1 MSGEPVKPGG
11 AAPAPAEADGHAV
24 PATAGRP
31 TDGADGADGHV
42 APGPPRPAAA
52 RRHSRPPLALARL
65 AAEDAASRWPLGRII
80 GAGMLALGLVVL
92 AAIIAGA
99 LALHDLSASRTK
111 VVAKIDPAAFRGSQL
126 YADML
131 NQETGVR
138 GYLLSGQR
146 SFLAP
151 YTTGVAGQ
159 ARDVRALRPL
169 LAGLPGA
176 QRDLSTA
183 LSQLAAWRTGYA
195 EPAIR
200 IVAATG
206 KPLPG
211 ANIAAGK
218 TAFNGVRGPLAA
230 LQRDLAAQRSL
241 AVSQLNSSAAV
252 LDSIGITSAVAL
264 LVVIIALGLG
274 LRTAAISPLTR
285 LAGDARRVAGGE
297 FGHEV
302 DPSGP
307 REVHTL
313 AVDVN
318 RMRQRILMELSA
330 VQAANVAL
338 EARALELERS
348 NAELEQFAYVA
359 SHDLQ
364 EPLRKVASFCQLLQR
379 RYIGQLDA
387 RADQYI
393 EFAVDG
399 AKRMQA
405 LIDDLLAFSRVGRIE
420 REAAL
425 VSCASALSQARVNL
439 ASEIRKSGAV
449 IETTELPLVRAEFSL
464 LTSLFQN
471 LISNAIKFHGESP
484 PVVKVSATRQDD
496 GFWQFSVAD
505 NGIGIEPEYADR
517 IFVIFQRLHDRNT
530 YAGTG
535 IGLAMCRKIVEHY
548 GGRIWLDTG
557 FQDGARFCFTLPV
570 TPADD
575 EEPSYD

>member
-1 MSGEPVKPGG
+1 MSGEPVRQPAGSGSGG
-11 AAPAPAEADGHAV
+11 
-24 PATAGRP
+24 
-31 TDGADGADGHV
+31 
-42 APGPPRPAAA
+42 
-52 RRHSRPPLALARL
+52 SRPDRPQRPQRPQLAMARL
-65 AAEDAASRWPLGRII
+65 AAAEDAASRWPLGRII
-80 GAGMLALGLVVL
+80 GVGMAALGAVL
-92 AAIIAGA
+92 IAAIVLGA
-99 LALHDLSASRTK
+99 VTLHSLSTSRAQ
-111 VVAKIDPAAFRGSQL
+111 VVDKFDPAAVHGAEL
-126 YADML
+126 YAAML

-138 GYLLSGQR
+138 GYLLSTQP

-151 YTTGVAGQ
+151 YTVGVASQ
-159 ARDVRALRPL
+159 SAQVKALRPVL
-169 LAGLPGA
+169 VGLPAA
-176 QRDLSTA
+176 QRDLATA
-183 LSQLAAWRTGYA
+183 LSRITAWRSGYA

-200 IVAATG
+200 MVAATG
-206 KPLPG
+206 KPPSG
-211 ANIAAGK
+211 ANDVVGKAA
-218 TAFNGVRGPLAA
+218 FDSVRSPLAA
-230 LQRDLAAQRSL
+230 FQSDISAQRKT
-241 AVSQLNSSAAV
+241 AIAKLNSSASA

-264 LVVIIALGLG
+264 LLVIIALGVG
-274 LRTAAISPLTR
+274 LRAAAITPLTR
-285 LAGDARRVAGGE
+285 LAADARRVASGE

-307 REVHTL
+307 REVHTV

-318 RMRQRILMELSA
+318 RMRQRILAELSA
-330 VQAANVAL
+330 VQSAKETL
-338 EARALELERS
+338 EARALDLERS

-364 EPLRKVASFCQLLQR
+364 EPLRKVASFCQLLER

-393 EFAVDG
+393 GFAVDG

-425 VSCASALSQARVNL
+425 VSAGSALSQARVNL
-439 ASEIRKSGAV
+439 ATEIRKSAAV
-449 IETTELPLVRAEFSL
+449 IETAELPSVRAEFSL

-471 LISNAIKFHGESP
+471 LISNAIKFRGDRSP
-484 PVVKVSATRQDD
+484 VITVSVARQDD
-496 GFWQFSVAD
+496 GFWLFSIAD
-505 NGIGIEPEYADR
+505 NGIGIESEYADR
-517 IFVIFQRLHDRNT
+517 IFVIFQRLHDRAT

-548 GGRIWLDTG
+548 GGKIWLDTAY
-557 FQDGARFCFTLPV
+557 QDGARFCFTLPV

>member
-1 MSGEPVKPGG
+1 MSGEPVRQPAGSGSGG
-11 AAPAPAEADGHAV
+11 
-24 PATAGRP
+24 
-31 TDGADGADGHV
+31 
-42 APGPPRPAAA
+42 
-52 RRHSRPPLALARL
+52 SRPDRPQRPQRPQLAMARL
-65 AAEDAASRWPLGRII
+65 AAAEDAASRWPLGRII
-80 GAGMLALGLVVL
+80 GVGMAALGAVL
-92 AAIIAGA
+92 IAAIVLGA
-99 LALHDLSASRTK
+99 VTLHSLSTSRAQ
-111 VVAKIDPAAFRGSQL
+111 VVDKFDPAAVHGAEL
-126 YADML
+126 YAAML

-138 GYLLSGQR
+138 GYLLSTQP

-151 YTTGVAGQ
+151 YTVGVASQ
-159 ARDVRALRPL
+159 SAQVKALRPVL
-169 LAGLPGA
+169 VGLPAA
-176 QRDLSTA
+176 QRDLATA
-183 LSQLAAWRTGYA
+183 LSRITAWRSGYA

-200 IVAATG
+200 MVAATG
-206 KPLPG
+206 KPPSG
-211 ANIAAGK
+211 ANDVVGKAA
-218 TAFNGVRGPLAA
+218 FDSVRSPLAA
-230 LQRDLAAQRSL
+230 FQSDISAQRKT
-241 AVSQLNSSAAV
+241 AIAKLNSSASA

-264 LVVIIALGLG
+264 LLVIIALGVG
-274 LRTAAISPLTR
+274 LRAAAITPLTR
-285 LAGDARRVAGGE
+285 LAADARRVASGE

-307 REVHTL
+307 REVHTV

-318 RMRQRILMELSA
+318 RMRQRILAELSA
-330 VQAANVAL
+330 VQSAKESL
-338 EARALELERS
+338 EARALDLERS

-364 EPLRKVASFCQLLQR
+364 EPLRKVASFCQLLER

-393 EFAVDG
+393 GFAVDG

-425 VSCASALSQARVNL
+425 VPAGSALSQARVNL
-439 ASEIRKSGAV
+439 ATEIRKSAAV
-449 IETTELPLVRAEFSL
+449 IETAELPSVRAEFSL

-471 LISNAIKFHGESP
+471 LISNAIKFRGDRSP
-484 PVVKVSATRQDD
+484 VITISVARRDD
-496 GFWQFSVAD
+496 GFWLFSIAD
-505 NGIGIEPEYADR
+505 NGIGIESEYADR
-517 IFVIFQRLHDRNT
+517 IFVIFQRLHDRAT

-548 GGRIWLDTG
+548 GGKIWLDTAY
-557 FQDGARFCFTLPV
+557 QDGARFCFTLPV